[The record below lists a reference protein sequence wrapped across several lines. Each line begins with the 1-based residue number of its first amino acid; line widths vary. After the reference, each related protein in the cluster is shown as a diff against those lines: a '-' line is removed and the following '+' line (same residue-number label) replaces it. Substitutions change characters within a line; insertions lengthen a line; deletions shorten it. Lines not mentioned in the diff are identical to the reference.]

1 MRYAKLAITL
11 ILFMLLYLPVFGP
24 LVKEWIDV
32 EDYSH
37 GFLIPLI
44 SLYFLWHKKD
54 ELKKVPVMPSATGV
68 VFILAGLALY
78 LAARV
83 GYQFFL
89 QCLSMLVVLFG
100 IVYAYAGSRMA
111 KKAAFP
117 IAYLI
122 LMIPL
127 PQLVYTTITFHLR
140 LLSTKMA
147 YFIIGL
153 LGISASR
160 DGNIINLSTCSLV
173 VANPCSGLRGLIV
186 FTAASLAL
194 GYIFQETVKK
204 RVILFVSAIALA
216 VFLNTVRLVITA
228 FLADFLELDAVSA
241 LIHDTTGMVM
251 MIVGLVL
258 LFGLNDLLKK
268 AR

>member
-1 MRYAKLAITL
+1 MRYAKLAVTS
-11 ILFMLLYLPVFGP
+11 ILFILLYLSVFGP
-24 LVKEWIDV
+24 LVKEWMSV

-44 SLYFLWHKKD
+44 ALYFFWHKRD
-54 ELKKVPVMPSATGV
+54 ELKKVPIAPSVTGV
-68 VFILAGLALY
+68 VFILAGLTLY
-78 LAARV
+78 IAARV

-100 IVYAYAGSRMA
+100 IVYAYAGPRMA

-122 LMIPL
+122 FMIPL

-147 YFIIGL
+147 YFVIGL
-153 LGISASR
+153 VGISATR
-160 DGNIINLSTCSLV
+160 EGNIINLSTCSLV

-186 FTAASLAL
+186 FMAASLAL
-194 GYIFQETVKK
+194 GYIFQDSVKK
-204 RVILFVSAIALA
+204 RTLLFFSAVALA
-216 VFLNTVRLVITA
+216 VVLNTARLVITA
-228 FLADFLELDAVSA
+228 FLADILELDKVSA
-241 LIHDTTGMVM
+241 VIHDTTGMVM
-251 MIVGLVL
+251 MILGLFI
-258 LFGLNDLLKK
+258 LFALNEFLKK